1 MISFFKPQ
9 RIAPRRAHRNWAAI
23 FFGETSLELATAKTV
38 AGRVNVEHLAAA
50 NTVPTDEN
58 ADPKAA
64 LDSAVESLRRQVD
77 PREHH
82 IVTAVGCEDVLCQS
96 LRLPTTQD
104 DELKQMLELQI
115 DNLTPLPLDEV
126 VYSFEPIEK
135 TETDTKVLVVV
146 ARKAAVNERVAALEA
161 AGLEAEVVAV
171 DALAV
176 FRALVR
182 RNVLPGDERLN
193 VFVLFSPTA
202 ANVIVYSQGNPVAVR
217 SIVVGDG
224 SLHSAENQATL
235 REELSRTLVATEAE
249 MPRCEI
255 GRVTFA
261 TWSERL
267 RGEVEELAHAWSD
280 RAEFLTN
287 GSAPSPA
294 LSLCSETATE
304 EAIRLNLLPD
314 EWRERRRAARMR
326 RTFIRGAITAG
337 AVYLVAVLVFL
348 TMMGIRKAQLS
359 RVESD
364 IRRQQGHFS
373 RARELH
379 KLLVEM
385 QKQIDPK
392 YSAIEVLRA
401 VSALLPDNLKLISFE
416 FKKDATVKLRGQT
429 SSAATATD
437 FISRLE
443 KCELL
448 SEVKLGQMRQ
458 DPGGVGLT
466 KFDVICTLKSAA
478 GAPTKGPYG
487 IK

>member
-1 MISFFKPQ
+1 MISLFKPQ
-9 RIAPRRAHRNWAAI
+9 RITQMRTHRNWAAI
-23 FFGETSLELATAKTV
+23 FFGESSLELATAKTV
-38 AGRVNVEHLAAA
+38 AGQVNVEHQAAA
-50 NTVPTDEN
+50 NTAPTDEN
-58 ADPKAA
+58 ADSQAA
-64 LDSAVESLRRQVD
+64 LNSAVQSLRRQVD

-126 VYSFEPIEK
+126 VYSFEPIER
-135 TETDTKVLVVV
+135 TETDTKVLVAV

-161 AGLEAEVVAV
+161 GGLEAEVVSV

-176 FRALVR
+176 FRTLVR
-182 RNVLPGDERLN
+182 RSVLPRDARLN
-193 VFVLFSPTA
+193 IFVLFSATA
-202 ANVIVYSQGNPVAVR
+202 ANVIVYSQGNPATVR
-217 SIVVGDG
+217 SIVVGEG
-224 SLHSAENQATL
+224 AINSAENQAAL
-235 REELSRTLVATEAE
+235 REELSRTLVAAEAE
-249 MPRCEI
+249 MPRCET

-267 RGEVEELAHAWSD
+267 RGEVQELARTWSD
-280 RAEFLTN
+280 HAEFLSN

-294 LSLCSETATE
+294 LSLCIETASE
-304 EAIRLNLLPD
+304 EAVRLNLLPD
-314 EWRERRRAARMR
+314 EWRQRRRAARRR

-337 AVYLVAVLVFL
+337 AVYLVAVFAFL
-348 TMMGIRKAQLS
+348 TMMGVRKAQLS
-359 RVESD
+359 RVESE

-401 VSALLPDNLKLISFE
+401 ISSLMPDNLKLISFE

-429 SSAATATD
+429 ASAATATE

-443 KCELL
+443 KGDLF
-448 SEVKLGQMRQ
+448 SKVSLGSMRQ
-458 DPGGVGLT
+458 DPGAAGLT
-466 KFDVICTLKSAA
+466 KFDVVCTLKSAVS
-478 GAPTKGPYG
+478 APIRGFYGTK
-487 IK
+487 